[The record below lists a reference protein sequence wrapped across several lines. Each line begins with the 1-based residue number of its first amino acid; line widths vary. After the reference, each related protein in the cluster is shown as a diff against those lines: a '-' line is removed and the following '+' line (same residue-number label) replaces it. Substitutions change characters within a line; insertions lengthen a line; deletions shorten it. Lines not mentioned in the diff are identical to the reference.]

1 MLKCIALTAIIL
13 SNLFHPT
20 NFFNFFHADDTIKTY
35 YKYQEEIITEVT
47 FNIPD
52 IVTNTSEIF
61 TKVWEKL
68 REPFNITFEQT
79 MDATDSI
86 YIQAGDFFM
95 LTSKVNDL
103 QTKHKELVKT
113 LKALPTH
120 INTEKNITVELD
132 KSSLQQKIRNIQI
145 TGAQL
150 ELLMKTKTID
160 TLKADVEKF
169 SKFLSIYEDLNT
181 DAETVVET
189 LNDFYTVIQL
199 TYHKVK
205 TNYIQQYLLP
215 EEQNDAIDLDYNILG
230 TYLNDN
236 HDVICIINQNIL
248 KKPIK
253 YLKFYPIPYNNMS
266 LEHNYVLNQNTSKIE
281 QLFTPTQINLGTAN
295 TNEQC
300 LNTLNENFPH
310 TINVTNV
317 IEKCQF
323 IPNYKQF
330 QKTAKGILV
339 YRVSQTD
346 LNAINKQFK
355 NDTNITLTT
364 DNLPVYI
371 QFNGTLTIH
380 SNYYNNISFNDTQA
394 LKYTFTNLTKTQQH
408 DISLKNRKTHK
419 IQYDFSNIDELL
431 IDNYPIFIVA
441 TAISFAFFLII
452 ITVRSLSFKCQR
464 HKPKE
469 FDRFLRNRAE
479 KNRQKNR
486 KKYKVSHF

>member
-1 MLKCIALTAIIL
+1 MFKCITFTAILL
-13 SNLFHPT
+13 SNLLHPT
-20 NFFNFFHADDTIKTY
+20 NLFTFFHSDDTIKTY

-52 IVTNTSEIF
+52 IVTNTSDIF

-68 REPFNITFEQT
+68 RKPFNISFEQT
-79 MDATDSI
+79 MDAMESV

-113 LKALPTH
+113 LKTIPTH
-120 INTEKNITVELD
+120 INTENNITIELD

-145 TGAQL
+145 TGVQL
-150 ELLMKTKTID
+150 ELLMKSKTID

-181 DAETVVET
+181 DAEQIVET

-215 EEQNDAIDLDYNILG
+215 EEQNDAIDLDFNILG
-230 TYLNDN
+230 TYLDDN
-236 HDVICIINQNIL
+236 QNVICIINQNIL

-253 YLKFYPIPYNNMS
+253 YRRFYAIPYNNMS
-266 LEHNYVLNQNTSKIE
+266 LEHNYILNQNTSKIE
-281 QLFTPTQINLGTAN
+281 QLFTPTQIKLGNVN

-300 LNTLNENFPH
+300 LNNLNENFPNF
-310 TINVTNV
+310 INATNV
-317 IEKCQF
+317 IETCQF

-330 QKTAKGILV
+330 HKTAKGILL
-339 YRVSQTD
+339 YRLSQTD
-346 LNAINKQFK
+346 LDTLNKQFK
-355 NDTNITLTT
+355 NDTNVTLST
-364 DNLPVYI
+364 DNLPVYLE
-371 QFNGTLTIH
+371 FNGTITINSH
-380 SNYYNNISFNDTQA
+380 YYDNISFNDTQA
-394 LKYTFTNLTKTQQH
+394 FKYTFTNLTKTQQYE
-408 DISLKNRKTHK
+408 ISLKNRNTYE
-419 IQYDFSNIDELL
+419 IRYDFSNIDQLL
-431 IDNYPIFIVA
+431 TDNYPIFIMA

-452 ITVRSLSFKCQR
+452 ITIRSLSFKCQK